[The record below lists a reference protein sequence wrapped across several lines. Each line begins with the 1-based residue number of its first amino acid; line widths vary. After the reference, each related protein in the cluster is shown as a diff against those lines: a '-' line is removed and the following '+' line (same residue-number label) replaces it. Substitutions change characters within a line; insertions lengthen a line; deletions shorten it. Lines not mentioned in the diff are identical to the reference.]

1 MCSGYENFDEMVNM
15 YMSTPQ
21 VRQQVEPIVL
31 EQMAFDWLL
40 EHGKVKMKKV
50 SFKEFMNG

>member
-1 MCSGYENFDEMVNM
+1 MLYEVITNM
-15 YMSTPQ
+15 YMGTPQ

-50 SFKEFMNG
+50 IV

>member
-1 MCSGYENFDEMVNM
+1 M
-15 YMSTPQ
+15 YLNTPQ

-40 EHGKVKMKKV
+40 EHGKARTKKV
-50 SFKEFMNG
+50 GFTEFMNG